1 MKKIVNINESNL
13 AQVIK
18 PLVEKYLKEG
28 VRRKRLTEHRIDR
41 IISENIHR
49 AINETWEDTYRSW
62 KNALNNGASFNDP
75 NVIELGDQ
83 WPRELKAEY
92 PDFDKRGHAFD
103 MASKRIDFENGKL
116 GDDDTQYER
125 HNILKRQRELD
136 ADEDPM
142 DDLDVL
148 SLRDK
153 EWNGADDDEDD
164 DIDDSDFYNDDL
176 AKDFGI

>member
-1 MKKIVNINESNL
+1 MHMKKNVNINESNL
-13 AQVIK
+13 SQVIK

-28 VRRKRLTEHRIDR
+28 VRRKRLTEAKIDR
-41 IISENIHR
+41 IVGESIHKV
-49 AINETWEDTYRSW
+49 IKEDWEKTYRKWVDAS
-62 KNALNNGASFNDP
+62 NNSRSLHDPEVEALS
-75 NVIELGDQ
+75 DQ
-83 WPRELKAEY
+83 WGKELKAEY

-116 GDDDTQYER
+116 GDDDSQYER

-142 DDLDVL
+142 DDLDVV
-148 SLRDK
+148 SIRDK
-153 EWNGADDDEDD
+153 EWNGADDDDE
-164 DIDDSDFYNDDL
+164 IDDSDFYNDDL